1 MKKLFLVII
10 LSCLFLV
17 CDSEAKNVSKNK
29 LYMDPTFRFLLKT
42 QPRDDKTILRPMVPR
57 ISAKQAYNLY
67 QANKAV
73 LIAVGDSARKAGV
86 VGAIP
91 VSYNADLNSA
101 FIQKLKKVKNK
112 YIILFCK

>member
-1 MKKLFLVII
+1 MKKLLLVII

-29 LYMDPTFRFLLKT
+29 YMHHTFRFLLTT
-42 QPRDDKTILRPMVPR
+42 QPRNDKTIIKPMVPR
-57 ISAKQAYNLY
+57 ISAKQAYKLY
-67 QANKAV
+67 LANRAV

-101 FIQKLKKVKNK
+101 LIQKLKKVKTK
-112 YIILFCK
+112 YILLFCK